1 MESRKFHS
9 TSIVFEDNGLM
20 ILGKSGSGKSDL
32 ALRLIDSGATLI
44 SDDITICRKI
54 NSQIFLFSPEET
66 KGLLEVREVGIITV
80 PYVENIRL
88 NLVARLVDEEITSS
102 SITDA
107 ILSKAGSNLK
117 EINLFDIYTGKG
129 IPEGEK
135 SLTYSLS
142 WQAVNRTLTDDE
154 VDKIIVRIVSFL
166 SKKFNAKLRA

>member
-66 KGLLEVREVGIITV
+66 KGLLEVREVGVITV

-88 NLVARLVDEEITSS
+88 NLIARLVDEEITRMPKPENLRILGIKIPKFRINGRNPS
-102 SITDA
+102 SIVKVKVK
-107 ILSKAGSNLK
+107 LN
-117 EINLFDIYTGKG
+117 EIKNWK
-129 IPEGEK
+129 
-135 SLTYSLS
+135 
-142 WQAVNRTLTDDE
+142 
-154 VDKIIVRIVSFL
+154 
-166 SKKFNAKLRA
+166 